1 MKNNIE
7 ENINDTL
14 KVIEENINNTLK
26 ELYDEHNKK
35 KRYIKTCA
43 DNNDFGSIK
52 KLTEELTIIDSKIDV
67 LEDILEL

>member
-35 KRYIKTCA
+35 KHYIKTCA
-43 DNNDFGSIK
+43 DNNDFISIN
-52 KLTEELTIIDSKIDV
+52 KLTEEIIIIEAKINL

>member
-7 ENINDTL
+7 ENIN
-14 KVIEENINNTLK
+14 NTLK
-26 ELYDEHNKK
+26 ALYDEHNKK
-35 KRYIKTCA
+35 ERCIKICA

-52 KLTEELTIIDSKIDV
+52 KLTEEIIIIEAKINL

>member
-26 ELYDEHNKK
+26 ALYDEYYEK
-35 KRYIKTCA
+35 KRHIKICA
-43 DNNDFGSIK
+43 GNNDFISIN
-52 KLTEELTIIDSKIDV
+52 KLIEEIIIIEAKINL